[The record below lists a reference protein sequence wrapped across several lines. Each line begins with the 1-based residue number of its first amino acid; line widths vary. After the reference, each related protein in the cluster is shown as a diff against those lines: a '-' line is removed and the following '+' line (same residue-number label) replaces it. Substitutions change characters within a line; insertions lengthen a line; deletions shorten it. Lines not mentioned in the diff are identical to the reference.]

1 MKILF
6 NTLMVSLMII
16 VSASTAFAEELIITT
31 EFKPSASNPGH
42 NEFTNTT
49 PVSGFCATAGRCP
62 AGAFSITTG
71 MQVQNRAL
79 KAASSDMRNHTY
91 QNVDA
96 TWRTVILRDKGTGR
110 EISLSFRISL
120 VSLRYFKSSPSW
132 TNGDFDGAGRTPEG
146 GCIGTTAIV
155 STNLYEY
162 AWLHP
167 EGMNICS
174 KPLLNI
180 DLSDVRMD
188 KISIGYE
195 MRSPTNPMSLPN
207 GQYSGSV
214 TYNVSNN
221 GQIDLGQ
228 ADYADNELKIIIRA
242 NIEHDFRVAP
252 SGPQQVSLEPAGGW
266 DSVRGGVT
274 ETRLSGRS
282 SFALT
287 ASTAFGMYA
296 ECQHHHRGSCG
307 LMMEGSN
314 ETVPLIISVTMP
326 GMRSR
331 LTGEMVN
338 DMYVPMK
345 TDHIPQFI
353 IDPVQYSNA
362 VESPIEFSINAPESH
377 RMLTKPGSKWKGTV
391 TLVFDSELQFTA
403 P

>member
-1 MKILF
+1 MGISS
-6 NTLMVSLMII
+6 SL
-16 VSASTAFAEELIITT
+16 AEELEITT
-31 EFKPSASNPGH
+31 EFIPSASNPSN
-42 NEFTNTT
+42 NEFTNKT
-49 PVSGFCATAGRCP
+49 PLSGYCSVAGKCP
-62 AGAFSITTG
+62 AGTFSINTG
-71 MQVQNRAL
+71 LVVQNRVLRAN
-79 KAASSDMRNHTY
+79 SPDMRHHTY
-91 QNVDA
+91 QKVDGI
-96 TWRTVILRDKGTGR
+96 WRSITLRDPITRNNITVI
-110 EISLSFRISL
+110 FRISV
-120 VSLRYFKSSPSW
+120 VSMRFFKPTNSWSS
-132 TNGDFDGAGRTPEG
+132 GDFNSAGGQPEG
-146 GCIGTTAIV
+146 NCGGTKADV
-155 STNLYEY
+155 SQNVYEF

-167 EGMNICS
+167 NNANICS
-174 KPLLNI
+174 KQVSNI

-188 KISIGYE
+188 RISIGYE
-195 MRSPTNPMSLPN
+195 MQSPSNPMALPN
-207 GQYSGSV
+207 GEYIGSY
-214 TYNVSNN
+214 TYNVGNH
-221 GQIDLGQ
+221 GQIDLGE
-228 ADYADNELKIIIRA
+228 ADYTDNELKITIKATIK
-242 NIEHDFRVAP
+242 HDFKVEP
-252 SGPQQVSLEPAGGW
+252 KGKLNVSLEPDGGW
-266 DSVRGGVT
+266 ESVKGGVT
-274 ETRLSGRS
+274 ETRLSGSS